1 MWQWPPE
8 GNAMHPFSIYDF
20 ARERQR
26 EILAEAEQI
35 ALAKSARAG
44 SNKSR
49 RQPTFLLRVVLILVL
64 VGSAWTLLS

>member
-8 GNAMHPFSIYDF
+8 GNAMHPFLYYDF

-26 EILAEAEQI
+26 EILAEFEQI

-44 SNKSR
+44 SNR
-49 RQPTFLLRVVLILVL
+49 AWPQPTVLLSVVLLLVL